1 MNTQDITEIRNL
13 TSDEIEHASGAFKAS
28 FGPFRIKVG
37 EDGLILSLGID
48 GVGSFNVDEA
58 GVWGSFGGKGYS
70 FP

>member
-1 MNTQDITEIRNL
+1 MNTQDITEVRNL
-13 TSDEIEHASGAFKAS
+13 SSDEIECVSGALKVS
-28 FGPFRIKVG
+28 FGPFRVKVL

-58 GVWGSFGGKGYS
+58 GIWGSIGGQGYS